1 MNTWKKNYQTTKM
14 DKLSYKSQQLDTNM
28 TDLTDA
34 TKVMTLLDNQTVED
48 LMLSGA
54 NLDAFQRTD
63 HCLQLFMFMA
73 KELKKEHRKTAL
85 TRLEEWWLR
94 DNNGD
99 VKRVWYANSIEKT
112 VGIKDGK
119 VPGKNGFIQ
128 RSDKNKEVIEREVLD
143 AFYKYGSADTEIR
156 ISHRNTE

>member
-1 MNTWKKNYQTTKM
+1 
-14 DKLSYKSQQLDTNM
+14 
-28 TDLTDA
+28 
-34 TKVMTLLDNQTVED
+34 
-48 LMLSGA
+48 
-54 NLDAFQRTD
+54 
-63 HCLQLFMFMA
+63 MA

-112 VGIKDGK
+112 GGIKDGK

-128 RSDKNKEVIEREVLD
+128 RSDKNEEAIEREVLD

-156 ISHRNTE
+156 ISHRNTEMHVTNNNTQPPHKRKRPYTGGIDEDDAEKHHT